1 MFVYLDNSSTT
12 KQYKEVTD
20 TVVRYMSEDF
30 GNPSSLHHLGITA
43 EKAMSS
49 NRRRRKYKWQ
59 FK

>member
-43 EKAMSS
+43 EKAMADIQFR
-49 NRRRRKYKWQ
+49 NRRAEG
-59 FK
+59 